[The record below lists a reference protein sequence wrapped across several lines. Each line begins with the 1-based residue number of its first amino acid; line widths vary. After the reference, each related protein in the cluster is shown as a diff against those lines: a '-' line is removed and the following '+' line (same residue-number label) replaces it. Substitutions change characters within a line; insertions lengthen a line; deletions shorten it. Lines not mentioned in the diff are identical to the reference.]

1 MLQRRIMCHSLRD
14 DDIEM
19 LLATSHEQRKV
30 HNIFYFK
37 LMAESAV
44 VTTNEVEWC
53 KRPGYPLIAS
63 PLRMTCD
70 TDDVILSSKR
80 CDR

>member
-44 VTTNEVEWC
+44 VTTNEVE
-53 KRPGYPLIAS
+53 
-63 PLRMTCD
+63 
-70 TDDVILSSKR
+70 
-80 CDR
+80 